1 VTNETTERLE
11 RFLVRFRDAGRLY
24 AQAAAYYELL
34 EHKRKV
40 VLAAEMKAAELAGF
54 TSAAAQER
62 EARAGEEYTN
72 FLSALYTSRLEL
84 EVARSDLEYLR
95 MSATLAQTRKANE
108 RAEIR
113 AYQST

>member
-1 VTNETTERLE
+1 MTNETTERME
-11 RFLVRFRDAGRLY
+11 RFLVRFRDANRRY
-24 AQAAAYYELL
+24 AEAAAFYELQ

-54 TSAAAQER
+54 ASAAAQER
-62 EARAGEEYTN
+62 EARAGEPYQE
-72 FLSALYTSRLEL
+72 FLGSLYQARLEL
-84 EVARSDLEYLR
+84 EIARSELEYLR
-95 MSATLAQTRKANE
+95 MSATLSQTRKANE

>member
-1 VTNETTERLE
+1 
-11 RFLVRFRDAGRLY
+11 
-24 AQAAAYYELL
+24 
-34 EHKRKV
+34 
-40 VLAAEMKAAELAGF
+40 
-54 TSAAAQER
+54 
-62 EARAGEEYTN
+62 
-72 FLSALYTSRLEL
+72 L